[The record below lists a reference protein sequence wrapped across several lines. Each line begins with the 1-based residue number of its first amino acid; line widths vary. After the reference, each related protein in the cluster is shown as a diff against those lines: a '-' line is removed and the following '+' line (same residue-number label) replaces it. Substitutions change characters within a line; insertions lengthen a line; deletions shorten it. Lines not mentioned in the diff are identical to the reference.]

1 MSFGPQ
7 FNDLM
12 EKKYSILQQN
22 ADAETTRANAVAQN
36 VGQQQTLQQQADI
49 AAQARAQLN
58 ADTQLQ
64 STSMN
69 NQGANYRTGLTS
81 GLENNYRMAGLGL
94 DAAKYASDD
103 ETKRLALTRA
113 DEYSNGLKI
122 NPTDSYIGSV
132 ARGLRMSGLQFPS
145 SPIPQLPGYKD
156 GGRPPVDRPVVV
168 GKAGP
173 ETFVPDNGAR
183 PVAVGQSGP
192 EVVTTPVRGTV
203 LPNAQTTDADL
214 QRRALA
220 AVESQPQA
228 DFKDP
233 DGSLYR
239 RALAAVTNQ
248 PKPKSDPLPPLTRN
262 GGIEIWY
269 SNPKQDQ
276 SPTLGQQRT
285 RDLGSQF
292 INNLHVM
299 NDAERK
305 DAWENAR
312 PEDRFA
318 AIQEYNR
325 LKNAGENPVNP
336 RQQASVPSWESNLNL
351 APSHTPSYRE
361 RLQSPQAP
369 VEDGDTQAI
378 EQDKGVPLEQHPGVI
393 SRVLSDYED
402 RGARAPL
409 ALTAGIPMA
418 GGVLGGALGSAL
430 GGPLGMVV
438 GGDLGATAGTVVAP
452 YIPSPPED
460 SHGMQVMRDVRNRL
474 NGLGDTLGVNRNW
487 GQGLE
492 SLIYGETPEQRQ
504 ARRRNGLGQ

>member
-1 MSFGPQ
+1 MGMTPGFD
-7 FNDLM
+7 DLLQ
-12 EKKYSILQQN
+12 KKYQILQQN

-248 PKPKSDPLPPLTRN
+248 PKPASDPLPPLTRN

-292 INNLHVM
+292 INNLEAM
-299 NDAERK
+299 SDDERK
-305 DAWENAR
+305 AAWKDAH
-312 PEDRFA
+312 PEERYA
-318 AIQEYNR
+318 AIQAYNR
-325 LKNAGENPVNP
+325 LKNAGGNPVNP
-336 RQQASVPSWESNLNL
+336 RQQANGDSALSDTMRLINASNE
-351 APSHTPSYRE
+351 ATPPASYRAGLE
-361 RLQSPQAP
+361 
-369 VEDGDTQAI
+369 AI
-378 EQDKGVPLEQHPGVI
+378 PIGENQDALEQRARKWAAARRLEDQESAQPF
-393 SRVLSDYED
+393 VL
-402 RGARAPL
+402 
-409 ALTAGIPMA
+409 
-418 GGVLGGALGSAL
+418 
-430 GGPLGMVV
+430 
-438 GGDLGATAGTVVAP
+438 
-452 YIPSPPED
+452 PED
-460 SHGMQVMRDVRNRL
+460 SHGMQVMRDVRKRL

-492 SLIYGETPEQRQ
+492 SLIYGETPEQRK
-504 ARRRNGLGQ
+504 ARLALGQ

>member
-1 MSFGPQ
+1 M
-7 FNDLM
+7 
-12 EKKYSILQQN
+12 
-22 ADAETTRANAVAQN
+22 
-36 VGQQQTLQQQADI
+36 
-49 AAQARAQLN
+49 
-58 ADTQLQ
+58 
-64 STSMN
+64 
-69 NQGANYRTGLTS
+69 
-81 GLENNYRMAGLGL
+81 
-94 DAAKYASDD
+94 
-103 ETKRLALTRA
+103 
-113 DEYSNGLKI
+113 
-122 NPTDSYIGSV
+122 
-132 ARGLRMSGLQFPS
+132 
-145 SPIPQLPGYKD
+145 
-156 GGRPPVDRPVVV
+156 
-168 GKAGP
+168 
-173 ETFVPDNGAR
+173 PDNGAR

-203 LPNAQTTDADL
+203 LPNTQVVDADLHRRALNAVMNQPKPASDPDL

-220 AVESQPQA
+220 AVESPPQA

-336 RQQASVPSWESNLNL
+336 RQQANGDSSLSDTMRLINASNEV
-351 APSHTPSYRE
+351 TPPASYRSRLGAMTVRPE
-361 RLQSPQAP
+361 QSQLRAGVRARLQDGYVSRYPDGTAIVRP
-369 VEDGDTQAI
+369 AGEVTVEA
-378 EQDKGVPLEQHPGVI
+378 
-393 SRVLSDYED
+393 D
-402 RGARAPL
+402 RDLFSAQRARERAAANEL
-409 ALTAGIPMA
+409 
-418 GGVLGGALGSAL
+418 
-430 GGPLGMVV
+430 
-438 GGDLGATAGTVVAP
+438 
-452 YIPSPPED
+452 YWN
-460 SHGMQVMRDVRNRL
+460 Q
-474 NGLGDTLGVNRNW
+474 
-487 GQGLE
+487 
-492 SLIYGETPEQRQ
+492 
-504 ARRRNGLGQ
+504 

>member
-1 MSFGPQ
+1 
-7 FNDLM
+7 
-12 EKKYSILQQN
+12 
-22 ADAETTRANAVAQN
+22 
-36 VGQQQTLQQQADI
+36 
-49 AAQARAQLN
+49 
-58 ADTQLQ
+58 
-64 STSMN
+64 
-69 NQGANYRTGLTS
+69 
-81 GLENNYRMAGLGL
+81 LENNYRMAGLGL

-203 LPNAQTTDADL
+203 LPNAQTADADL

-248 PKPKSDPLPPLTRN
+248 PKPASDPLPPLTRN

-292 INNLHVM
+292 INNLEAM
-299 NDAERK
+299 SDDERK
-305 DAWENAR
+305 AAWKDAH
-312 PEDRFA
+312 PEERYA

-325 LKNAGENPVNP
+325 LKNAGGNPVNP
-336 RQQASVPSWESNLNL
+336 RQQANGDSALSDTMRLINASNE
-351 APSHTPSYRE
+351 ATPPASYRAGLE
-361 RLQSPQAP
+361 
-369 VEDGDTQAI
+369 AI
-378 EQDKGVPLEQHPGVI
+378 PIGENLDALEQRARKWAAARRLEDQESAQPF
-393 SRVLSDYED
+393 VL
-402 RGARAPL
+402 
-409 ALTAGIPMA
+409 
-418 GGVLGGALGSAL
+418 
-430 GGPLGMVV
+430 
-438 GGDLGATAGTVVAP
+438 
-452 YIPSPPED
+452 PED
-460 SHGMQVMRDVRNRL
+460 SHGMQVMRDVRKRL

-492 SLIYGETPEQRQ
+492 SLIYGETPEQRK
-504 ARRRNGLGQ
+504 ARLALGQ

>member
-36 VGQQQTLQQQADI
+36 VGQQQTLQQQADT

-132 ARGLRMSGLQFPS
+132 ARGLRTSSFQFPN
-145 SPIPQLPGYKD
+145 SPIPQLPGYKN

-168 GKAGP
+168 GEAGP

-192 EVVTTPVRGTV
+192 EVVATPVRGTV
-203 LPNAQTTDADL
+203 LPNTQAVDADLHRRALNAVMDQQKPAYDPDL

-248 PKPKSDPLPPLTRN
+248 PKPASDPLPPLTRN

-292 INNLHVM
+292 INNLEAM
-299 NDAERK
+299 SDDERK
-305 DAWENAR
+305 AAWKDAH
-312 PEDRFA
+312 PEERYA

-325 LKNAGENPVNP
+325 LKNAGGNPVNP
-336 RQQASVPSWESNLNL
+336 RQQANGDSTLPDTMRLINASNEV
-351 APSHTPSYRE
+351 TPPASYRAGLE
-361 RLQSPQAP
+361 
-369 VEDGDTQAI
+369 AI
-378 EQDKGVPLEQHPGVI
+378 PIGENQDALEQRARKWAAARRLEDQESAQPF
-393 SRVLSDYED
+393 VL
-402 RGARAPL
+402 
-409 ALTAGIPMA
+409 
-418 GGVLGGALGSAL
+418 
-430 GGPLGMVV
+430 
-438 GGDLGATAGTVVAP
+438 
-452 YIPSPPED
+452 PED
-460 SHGMQVMRDVRNRL
+460 SHGMQVMRDVRKRL

-492 SLIYGETPEQRQ
+492 SLIYGETPEHRK
-504 ARRRNGLGQ
+504 ARLALGH